1 MTFILHMLMI
11 IMLCMGAIKLEAEA
25 GLLAPDEGTMCMF
38 NLVKI
43 SFNFLPTQDLKL
55 YIYIYFFAV
64 DALLEIA
71 TQVGKKDW
79 NNNVDPCSNE
89 TSWVTPPSS
98 QRPMFDNKVVCNCS
112 FGGVCHIVSMYVSTS
127 LNSPCLFCLCLS

>member
-1 MTFILHMLMI
+1 MFCI
-11 IMLCMGAIKLEAEA
+11 GAIKLEAEA

-38 NLVKI
+38 KFVKI
-43 SFNFLPTQDLKL
+43 PFNFLPPQDLKL
-55 YIYIYFFAV
+55 YFFFFFAV

-98 QRPMFDNKVVCNCS
+98 QRPMFDNNVVCNCS
-112 FGGVCHIVSMYVSTS
+112 FGVVCHIVSMYVSTS
-127 LNSPCLFCLCLS
+127 FNSPCLFCLCLSECFPFLID